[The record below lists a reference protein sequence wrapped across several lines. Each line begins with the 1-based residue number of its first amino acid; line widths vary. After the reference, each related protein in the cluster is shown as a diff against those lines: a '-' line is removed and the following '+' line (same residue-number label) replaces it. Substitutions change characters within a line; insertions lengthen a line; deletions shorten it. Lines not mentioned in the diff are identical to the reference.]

1 MTREIL
7 ELTTNSN
14 YFREK
19 YSDFSAIAK
28 DKGWLHALQE
38 VLESIPIQEWGATID
53 GERITGRMVT
63 IDELQRANGAY
74 VDTSTFGG
82 LIVERAIKKGSVN
95 AKVYYV
101 RGEGHGWLVVQ
112 STNSGKVYI
121 IDRAQKKYGEM
132 TNDMKYYGGMDKEGN
147 KLKYPYSKDVY
158 KAVPEL
164 APLVQQN
171 PKKKSK
177 SESKKARTPRRS

>member
-1 MTREIL
+1 M
-7 ELTTNSN
+7 
-14 YFREK
+14 
-19 YSDFSAIAK
+19 
-28 DKGWLHALQE
+28 
-38 VLESIPIQEWGATID
+38 
-53 GERITGRMVT
+53 
-63 IDELQRANGAY
+63 
-74 VDTSTFGG
+74 
-82 LIVERAIKKGSVN
+82 IVERAIKKGSVN

-171 PKKKSK
+171 PKKKIQVRIQ
-177 SESKKARTPRRS
+177 ESTNPEKKLMAIFTKPNGKTKTTHFGAMGNERLHST